1 VHTPH
6 DTKLPDLYYN
16 IGVAKIVIVEDEPAI
31 AEMYRF
37 KLQQAG
43 YEVRFA
49 LNGEDGLALIRDFKP
64 DLILLDLMMPKM
76 SGEEVLQHLRS
87 SDWGKNMKVIILTNV
102 SEDVVSNQL
111 DKLKVSRYMVK
122 ANYTPSQV
130 AEVVPE
136 VLAEAAA

>member
-1 VHTPH
+1 M
-6 DTKLPDLYYN
+6 
-16 IGVAKIVIVEDEPAI
+16 GVAKIVIVEDEVAI

-43 YEVRFA
+43 YEVSFA
-49 LNGEDGLALIRDFKP
+49 YNGADGLALAEEFKP

-76 SGEEVLQHLRS
+76 SGEEMLRHLRA
-87 SDWGKNMKVIILTNV
+87 SDWGKDIKVIILTNV
-102 SEDVVSNQL
+102 SEDVVSGQL
-111 DKLKVSRYMVK
+111 EQLKVSRYMVK

-136 VLAEAAA
+136 VLAEPA